1 MLAVLDLRAEDLKI
15 GMPVAVAV
23 AGTRRPTGQ
32 GSRRM
37 TTEEVLVC
45 GAGITSF
52 ARTEASGRQLARAG
66 RAGCLGDAGLP
77 GPVRGRRTAAATWP
91 AMLNTLVAELGLTG
105 VPFVNVPTAARPAA
119 APWSRRSTRSVPGP
133 ADVALAVGFDK
144 HPRGAFDPRP
154 ADWGL
159 DEAYGR
165 DGLMV
170 TTQFFAMKIQ
180 RYMHDHGITARTLA
194 LVAEKAYAS
203 GARTPHAWRRTPA
216 RRDEILASG
225 MVNDPLTRYM
235 FCSPGQGAVAL
246 VLCSRAVARELDATP
261 VTLRAAVV
269 RTRRFGSF
277 EVFSPWAPVG
287 TPTSVSADAA
297 RLAFE
302 EAGLGP
308 SDIDV
313 CQLQDTESGAEVM
326 HLAECGFCEHGEQER
341 LIRRRD
347 RTRRCPAGQHR
358 RRLHRQLAEPI
369 GASGLRQV
377 HEIVQQ
383 LRGRAG
389 ERQRPDRPSTGF
401 TDVIGAGRQRLHRTD
416 PLRPSSGRRT
426 MSGIPEPE
434 EFRAAARRWLTGVA
448 AARADRREW
457 GRGDDSVAVF
467 ENWSEAEEREHTDR
481 IRDWERTRFDHGWAR
496 WTGHRSTGART
507 AADDE
512 QLYRAEESRF
522 DVPRRTEGLP
532 GHPAAGGPGDPD
544 LGHRGTAEALAATH
558 APHRRTR
565 LPALLRDRSGSD
577 LAAVRTRAV
586 RQDDGWSRAVT
597 RLDSA
602 APWSPPGEW
611 PSAAATRTRPNTQA
625 SPSSWFGSTRRAW
638 SCGPSGR

>member
-1 MLAVLDLRAEDLKI
+1 
-15 GMPVAVAV
+15 
-23 AGTRRPTGQ
+23 
-32 GSRRM
+32 M

-52 ARTEASGRQLARAG
+52 ARTEASGRQLAVRAV
-66 RAGCLGDAGLP
+66 RAALADAGLP
-77 GPVRGRRTAAATWP
+77 WSRVRAAYGGSDA
-91 AMLNTLVAELGLTG
+91 AGNADTLVAELGLTG
-105 VPFVNVPTAARPAA
+105 VPFVNVRNGCATGGSALVSAVNAI
-119 APWSRRSTRSVPGP
+119 RSGA
-133 ADVALAVGFDK
+133 ADVTVAVGFDK

-194 LVAEKAYAS
+194 LVAEKAYAN
-203 GARTPHAWRRTPA
+203 GARNPHAWRRTPLGA
-216 RRDEILASG
+216 DEILASG

-246 VLCSRAVARELDATP
+246 VLCSHAVARELDATA

-287 TPTSVSADAA
+287 TPASVSADAA

-341 LIRRRD
+341 LIS
-347 RTRRCPAGQHR
+347 AGATAPGGA
-358 RRLHRQLAEPI
+358 LPVNTDGGCIANGEPI

-389 ERQRPDRPSTGF
+389 ERQLPDRPSTGF
-401 TDVIGAGRQRLHRTD
+401 THVYGAPGVSACTV
-416 PLRPSSGRRT
+416 
-426 MSGIPEPE
+426 
-434 EFRAAARRWLTGVA
+434 LT
-448 AARADRREW
+448 R
-457 GRGDDSVAVF
+457 
-467 ENWSEAEEREHTDR
+467 
-481 IRDWERTRFDHGWAR
+481 
-496 WTGHRSTGART
+496 
-507 AADDE
+507 
-512 QLYRAEESRF
+512 
-522 DVPRRTEGLP
+522 
-532 GHPAAGGPGDPD
+532 
-544 LGHRGTAEALAATH
+544 
-558 APHRRTR
+558 
-565 LPALLRDRSGSD
+565 
-577 LAAVRTRAV
+577 
-586 RQDDGWSRAVT
+586 
-597 RLDSA
+597 
-602 APWSPPGEW
+602 
-611 PSAAATRTRPNTQA
+611 
-625 SPSSWFGSTRRAW
+625 
-638 SCGPSGR
+638 